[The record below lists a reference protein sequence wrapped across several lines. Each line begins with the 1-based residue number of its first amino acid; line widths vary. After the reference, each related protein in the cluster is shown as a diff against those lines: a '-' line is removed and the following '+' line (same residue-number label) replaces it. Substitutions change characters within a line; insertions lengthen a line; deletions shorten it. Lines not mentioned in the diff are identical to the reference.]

1 MSALIVHPRRALIAA
16 FAILATAV
24 ALFAAT
30 DRADAA
36 ATKCPGTFHVQHNDH
51 IGKLNLPEGQYVITT
66 KNVNQISCQR
76 ASDLF
81 TKFLQDYDG
90 KLPNGWKV
98 LVNRSGFRK
107 SPQKAFFVK
116 RQGGGGGGGGG
127 GDRHPGRGEKICP
140 GTFQV
145 QHDDHIGKLKLPKGP
160 YKITTINR
168 QPEGGAINCSR
179 ASQLFAEFL
188 QYPMGNLPSGWKL
201 EVQSATFKKAGK
213 HKGFRVKQA

>member
-1 MSALIVHPRRALIAA
+1 MSTVVQTRRALIAA
-16 FAILATAV
+16 FAVLATAV
-24 ALFAAT
+24 ALFAAA

-36 ATKCPGTFHVQHNDH
+36 TKCPATFRVLHNDH
-51 IGKLNLPEGQYVITT
+51 IGKLNLPAGNYVITT
-66 KNVNQISCQR
+66 KNENKISCQR

-98 LVNRSGFRK
+98 LVNKSGFRK
-107 SPQKAFFVK
+107 TAQKAFFVK

-127 GDRHPGRGEKICP
+127 RHPAGGEKICP

-145 QHDDHIGKLKLPKGP
+145 QHHDRIGKLDLPKGP

-168 QPEGGAINCSR
+168 QPKGGRISCSR
-179 ASQLFAEFL
+179 ASQLFAKFL
-188 QYPMGNLPSGWKL
+188 QHPMGDLPSGWKL
-201 EVQSATFKKAGK
+201 EVQSATFKKVGK